1 MSKVFIIAEAGVN
14 HNGDVR
20 VAKEMIEIAAEA
32 KVDAIKFQTWKTE
45 LMVTKFAKQAEYQI
59 LNTSIVESQFD
70 MLKKLELNYDEFVE
84 LKIYCDKLKIQF
96 MSTPDELESAAFLSK
111 YQEIFKIGSGNVTN
125 LPLLRFIG
133 GLQKQIILSTGM
145 STLDEIKSAIN
156 VLEKSGTQRSH
167 ITLLHCTTQYPAPM
181 NELNLSA
188 IAHMRHIFNLP
199 VGYSDHSSGIEAS
212 IAAVALGA
220 TVIEKHFTLDCNLPG
235 PDHKASLDPLGLKN
249 LVISIR
255 NIEDALGSGEKKVTD
270 SESANIPIARKSIV
284 ATKPIKRG
292 ETFTID
298 NLGVKRPGIG
308 VSPMEWDSVIGRKSA
323 RNYAEDELIEI
334 LCQIL
339 FCCFRWCQ

>member
-188 IAHMRHIFNLP
+188 ISHMRHIFNLP

-334 LCQIL
+334 
-339 FCCFRWCQ
+339 

>member
-70 MLKKLELNYDEFVE
+70 MLKKLELTYDEFVE
-84 LKIYCDKLKIQF
+84 LKIYCDKLNIQF

-111 YQEIFKIGSGNVTN
+111 YQEVFKIGSGNVTN

-145 STLDEIKSAIN
+145 STLEEIKSAIN

-188 IAHMRHIFNLP
+188 ISHMRHIFNLP

-284 ATKPIKRG
+284 TTKPIKKG
-292 ETFTID
+292 EIFTID
-298 NLGVKRPGIG
+298 NIGVKRPGIG

-334 LCQIL
+334 
-339 FCCFRWCQ
+339 

>member
-32 KVDAIKFQTWKTE
+32 RVDAIKFQTWKTE

-70 MLKKLELNYDEFVE
+70 MLKKLELTYDEFVE
-84 LKIYCDKLKIQF
+84 LKIYCDKLNIQF

-145 STLDEIKSAIN
+145 STLEEIKSAIN

-188 IAHMRHIFNLP
+188 ISHMRRIFNLS

-284 ATKPIKRG
+284 TTKPIKKG
-292 ETFTID
+292 EIFTID

-323 RNYAEDELIEI
+323 RNYIEDELIEI
-334 LCQIL
+334 
-339 FCCFRWCQ
+339 

>member
-1 MSKVFIIAEAGVN
+1 VSKVFIIAEAGVN

-70 MLKKLELNYDEFVE
+70 MLKKLELTYDEFVE
-84 LKIYCDKLKIQF
+84 LKIYCDKLNIQF

-133 GLQKQIILSTGM
+133 CLQKQIILSTGM
-145 STLDEIKSAIN
+145 STLEEIKSAIN

-188 IAHMRHIFNLP
+188 ISHMRHIFNLS

-284 ATKPIKRG
+284 TTKPIKKG
-292 ETFTID
+292 EIFTID

-334 LCQIL
+334 
-339 FCCFRWCQ
+339 

>member
-59 LNTSIVESQFD
+59 LNTSIVESQFE

-84 LKIYCDKLKIQF
+84 LKIYCDKLNIQF

-188 IAHMRHIFNLP
+188 ISHMRHIFNLP

-235 PDHKASLDPLGLKN
+235 PDHKASLDPLDLKN

-255 NIEDALGSGEKKVTD
+255 NIEDALGTGEKKLTD

-334 LCQIL
+334 
-339 FCCFRWCQ
+339 

>member
-20 VAKEMIEIAAEA
+20 LAKEMIEIAAEA
-32 KVDAIKFQTWKTE
+32 KVDAVKFQTWKTE

-84 LKIYCDKLKIQF
+84 LKIYCDKLNIQF

-156 VLEKSGTQRSH
+156 VLEKSGTQRSL

-188 IAHMRHIFNLP
+188 ISHMRHIFNLP

-270 SESANIPIARKSIV
+270 SERANIPIARKSIV

-292 ETFTID
+292 EIFTID

-334 LCQIL
+334 
-339 FCCFRWCQ
+339 

>member
-70 MLKKLELNYDEFVE
+70 MLKKLELNYDEFVD

-96 MSTPDELESAAFLSK
+96 MSTPDEVESAAFLSK

-284 ATKPIKRG
+284 ATKPIKKG

-334 LCQIL
+334 
-339 FCCFRWCQ
+339 

>member
-1 MSKVFIIAEAGVN
+1 VSKVFIIAEAGVN

-32 KVDAIKFQTWKTE
+32 RVDAIKFQTWKTE

-70 MLKKLELNYDEFVE
+70 MLKKLELTYDEFVE
-84 LKIYCDKLKIQF
+84 LKIYCDKLNIQF

-145 STLDEIKSAIN
+145 STLEEIKSAIN

-188 IAHMRHIFNLP
+188 ISHMRRIFNLS

-284 ATKPIKRG
+284 TTKPIKKG
-292 ETFTID
+292 EIFTID

-323 RNYAEDELIEI
+323 RNYIEDELIEI
-334 LCQIL
+334 
-339 FCCFRWCQ
+339 

>member
-59 LNTSIVESQFD
+59 LNTSIVESQFE

-84 LKIYCDKLKIQF
+84 LKIYCDKLNIQF

-156 VLEKSGTQRSH
+156 VLEKSGTQRSL

-188 IAHMRHIFNLP
+188 ISHMRHIFNLP

-270 SESANIPIARKSIV
+270 SERANIPIARKSIV

-292 ETFTID
+292 EIFTID

-334 LCQIL
+334 
-339 FCCFRWCQ
+339 